1 MNDLQNVA
9 VLVIL
14 FFLGWFAASS
24 IFEALKNIHFIRAED
39 ESAKEFLPRVPFR
52 LRKTFKYAIFGVLI
66 LLFTPLAVY
75 TLMSQTIKEYWFV
88 LFFIPF
94 LLHFISW
101 FVYILNK
108 DEEHIK
114 LKRAEFD
121 ESDRRETILKICKK
135 LSNRESKSCRKTNT
149 QQYNTI
155 LHYLK
160 NNQNPDE
167 IFEVRY
173 TLLLPSACCGDYKL
187 VKSLIEHGSDVN
199 FKSSTGNCAIHLAA
213 KYGFEEI
220 VELLLSSGADI
231 EVKDAYGKTPLVLA
245 QENGHKYI
253 ASMLS
258 DEAKKVNISP

>member
-24 IFEALKNIHFIRAED
+24 IFEALKNIPFIRAED

-52 LRKTFKYAIFGVLI
+52 LRKTFKNAFFGLLI

-75 TLMSQTIKEYWFV
+75 TLMSQTIKEQW
-88 LFFIPF
+88 FIPF
-94 LLHFISW
+94 FTPFTLYLLFLLI
-101 FVYILNK
+101 NKK

-121 ESDRRETILKICKK
+121 ESDRCETILKICKK
-135 LSNRESKSCRKTNT
+135 LSNRESNSCRKTNT

-160 NNQNPDE
+160 NSQNPDE
-167 IFEVRY
+167 IFEERY

-231 EVKDAYGKTPLVLA
+231 EVKDAHGKTPLVLA

-253 ASMLS
+253 VSMLS
-258 DEAKKVNISP
+258 NEAKKVNISP